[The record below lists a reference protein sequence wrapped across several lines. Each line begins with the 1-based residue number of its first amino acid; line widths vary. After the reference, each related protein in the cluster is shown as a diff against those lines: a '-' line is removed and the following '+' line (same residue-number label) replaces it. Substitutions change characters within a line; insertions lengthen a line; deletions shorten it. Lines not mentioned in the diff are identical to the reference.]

1 MAKSPKS
8 VTESASSFVPW
19 PAPDFALPCS
29 DGTTVHLAD
38 LKGRWVVLFFY
49 PTDNTPTCTQE
60 ACAFSEASA
69 DFATLGA
76 VLYGLSKDSLK
87 DHDKFIRKYG
97 LRMPLLSDES
107 TQTIAAFG
115 AWGEKS
121 LYGRLYMGT
130 DRSTYLIDPQ
140 GIVRHEWR
148 KVKVKAHVEAVL
160 STLKTLMN

>member
-8 VTESASSFVPW
+8 VSQPTTSFVPW
-19 PAPDFALPCS
+19 PAPDFTLPCS

-38 LKGRWVVLFFY
+38 LRGHWVVLFFY
-49 PTDNTPTCTQE
+49 PTDDTPTCTKE
-60 ACAFSEASA
+60 ACAFSEAA
-69 DFATLGA
+69 AEFKQLGA
-76 VLYGLSKDSLK
+76 RLYGLSKDSLK

-97 LRMPLLSDES
+97 LNMPLLSDE
-107 TQTIAAFG
+107 TTATINAYG

-148 KVKVKAHVEAVL
+148 KVKVNNHVEAVL
-160 STLKTLMN
+160 SVLKPLMN